1 MELTERTCRIGEI
14 DVHFVEVGTGPLVLL
29 LHGFP
34 EFWYSWRHQLP
45 ALAAAGFRA
54 VAPDLRGYNESSRT
68 CGVGEYRV
76 SKLVDDVA
84 GLIRLFGD
92 EPAYVVGHDWGGV
105 IAWRLA
111 ALRPELVRKLVILNP
126 PHPAAFR
133 RELRRN
139 PLQWV
144 RSSYVVFFQLPW
156 LPEAILRAGN
166 FALLE
171 RAWRRRAMH
180 GSALGDED
188 IRRYKAALSH
198 GLTGPLNYYR
208 AALRWPRDLYDEPQA
223 VGLPTLVLWGDRDP
237 FLSPRLARGLSRWVA
252 DLRVVH
258 YAEAG
263 HWVHQDMS
271 EEVNRRLIEF
281 FGDS

>member
-54 VAPDLRGYNESSRT
+54 VAADLRGYNESSRP

-92 EPAYVVGHDWGGV
+92 ERGYVVGHDWGGI

-111 ALRPELVRKLVILNP
+111 ALHPELVRKLAILNA

-133 RELRRN
+133 REFKRN

-144 RSSYVVFFQLPW
+144 RSSYTCFFQLP
-156 LPEAILRAGN
+156 
-166 FALLE
+166 
-171 RAWRRRAMH
+171 
-180 GSALGDED
+180 
-188 IRRYKAALSH
+188 
-198 GLTGPLNYYR
+198 
-208 AALRWPRDLYDEPQA
+208 
-223 VGLPTLVLWGDRDP
+223 
-237 FLSPRLARGLSRWVA
+237 
-252 DLRVVH
+252 
-258 YAEAG
+258 
-263 HWVHQDMS
+263 
-271 EEVNRRLIEF
+271 
-281 FGDS
+281 